1 MIIFTTESTDLI
13 FNILKQTTDFENAEI
28 FFDDSKTLRK
38 VTNFESITE
47 FFECNGTL
55 EEHVTKYL
63 LTLSDNVKLTIRTD
77 GKSMSVDNIN
87 IEAKRKDIVSIS
99 QRLNTCFN

>member
-13 FNILKQTTDFENAEI
+13 FNILKQTNDFENAEI

-47 FFECNGTL
+47 LFECNGTL

-87 IEAKRKDIVSIS
+87 IETKRKDYGINIAASKYM
-99 QRLNTCFN
+99 F